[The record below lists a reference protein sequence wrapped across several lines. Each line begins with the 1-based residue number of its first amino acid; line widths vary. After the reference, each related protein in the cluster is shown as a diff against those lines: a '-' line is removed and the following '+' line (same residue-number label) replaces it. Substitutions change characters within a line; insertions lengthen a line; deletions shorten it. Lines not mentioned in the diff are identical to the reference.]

1 MIEKNVSPEALCPE
15 HQLLDEL
22 RELTTNNK
30 QELVTIGNYSV
41 AFTYTEEKHAD
52 YIGRVFAGSE
62 IKSPELG
69 DNNLAVIDTIHDPA
83 GIIKQKLQPLVT
95 ELIDA
100 YGKQEPGVIITPNC
114 EIYDAGFYLV
124 VIDRRNPETRVYNVG
139 AMTHFALS
147 SLIRKVLITRYHKD
161 YPNLVPFHA
170 ASIVDGSAR
179 ALVFSSYGGL
189 GGGNKGKTTISLAS
203 VIRPNSAFSFLSNDQ
218 MLLSSGTTNDLHYH
232 HLPSEI
238 NIKEG
243 TLRGIQEAG
252 LDLFL
257 EEHRDINPEGS
268 SYHLTAGGLENSGF
282 SVASSFSS
290 IKTWVNVDIKPGGN
304 DYKIMDIDEPTQL
317 ALFIESINRGRLY
330 HFYLPDV
337 CGELLVPREYLTE
350 ENSAEVVEQAKIIY
364 YQLKASGVRFVTIK
378 GGVDRDKLYQLTKQ
392 LYS

>member
-1 MIEKNVSPEALCPE
+1 M
-15 HQLLDEL
+15 
-22 RELTTNNK
+22 
-30 QELVTIGNYSV
+30 
-41 AFTYTEEKHAD
+41 
-52 YIGRVFAGSE
+52 
-62 IKSPELG
+62 
-69 DNNLAVIDTIHDPA
+69 
-83 GIIKQKLQPLVT
+83 
-95 ELIDA
+95 
-100 YGKQEPGVIITPNC
+100 
-114 EIYDAGFYLV
+114 
-124 VIDRRNPETRVYNVG
+124 
-139 AMTHFALS
+139 
-147 SLIRKVLITRYHKD
+147 
-161 YPNLVPFHA
+161 
-170 ASIVDGSAR
+170 
-179 ALVFSSYGGL
+179 
-189 GGGNKGKTTISLAS
+189 
-203 VIRPNSAFSFLSNDQ
+203 
-218 MLLSSGTTNDLHYH
+218 
-232 HLPSEI
+232 
-238 NIKEG
+238 
-243 TLRGIQEAG
+243 
-252 LDLFL
+252 DLFL